1 MERLKKRRP
10 RKRKQAMIID
20 FSMFHIADKGSES
33 WRIPA
38 WNLMFSLFLPPKI
51 ASVVQLY
58 ADVAIFAAS
67 ASFLS
72 LSYSGEAKKAQTEKA
87 DKSMIWTFIRHKYRK
102 SWWNPIGFLRRN
114 NYPPFLPPKPVSAV
128 RQYGDES
135 CFDASASF
143 LSLSGIGEAK
153 MQKPPC
159 VTDFQDNQP
168 WK

>member
-1 MERLKKRRP
+1 M
-10 RKRKQAMIID
+10 
-20 FSMFHIADKGSES
+20 SHIADKESES

-114 NYPPFLPPKPVSAV
+114 NYPLFLPPKPVSAV
-128 RQYGDES
+128 RRYGDES

-143 LSLSGIGEAK
+143 LSLSGTGEAK